1 MTPEQ
6 LAQQA
11 ASMEKSQAVADK
23 NLIVI
28 RSLAGKHPELQ
39 PQVGFT
45 AKSFT
50 VWPPRGEVDNP
61 EINPITVK
69 VDKKKGSTVS
79 WLKHGGAS
87 RAWALATFLAGWIGD
102 VDPLESENDVG
113 GEASLHREGLYPI

>member
-1 MTPEQ
+1 MGEQLDESDRKAAEDFADGDQDDPDLGKAAEDLTDGGLPEVPAAGPEPVARPGRRARARRNMTPEQ

-45 AKSFT
+45 AKRLGGISNHG
-50 VWPPRGEVDNP
+50 RG
-61 EINPITVK
+61 
-69 VDKKKGSTVS
+69 SS
-79 WLKHGGAS
+79 C
-87 RAWALATFLAGWIGD
+87 
-102 VDPLESENDVG
+102 
-113 GEASLHREGLYPI
+113 